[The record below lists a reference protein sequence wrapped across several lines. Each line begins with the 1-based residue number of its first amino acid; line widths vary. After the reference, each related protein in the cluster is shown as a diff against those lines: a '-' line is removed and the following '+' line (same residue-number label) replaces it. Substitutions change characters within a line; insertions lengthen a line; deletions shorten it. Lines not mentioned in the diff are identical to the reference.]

1 MCNPNLVDQL
11 GYIMSCGVGD
21 IKLLDV
27 AVEARMFFVCKP
39 SSEAFTM
46 QCFWFFI
53 FGLYFTVR
61 VLEIVSINYGVQP
74 LQLCTAE

>member
-27 AVEARMFFVCKP
+27 AVEARMFFCLQ
-39 SSEAFTM
+39 A
-46 QCFWFFI
+46 I
-53 FGLYFTVR
+53 FRGLYHA
-61 VLEIVSINYGVQP
+61 VLLVFYLWPIFHCKGSRNR
-74 LQLCTAE
+74 